1 MKKYV
6 IAFFAMILCLGVYAQ
21 DKFKVTADYG
31 NFQVTEEG
39 NEEFTLYKVNLFTEG
54 LDCKYLYVWVYDAR
68 KYSIDYVEG
77 RAQELQAMYNK
88 SIADVY
94 DYLDN
99 TVWVYKE
106 VAERNGVTI
115 KIFGKAYY

>member
-1 MKKYV
+1 MRKV
-6 IAFFAMILCLGVYAQ
+6 LCILVLLITPCFIYTQ
-21 DKFKVTADYG
+21 DKFRVTADYG

-39 NEEFTLYKVNLFTEG
+39 NEEFTLYKVNFFTEG

>member
-1 MKKYV
+1 MRKV
-6 IAFFAMILCLGVYAQ
+6 LCILVLLVTSCFIYAQ

-39 NEEFTLYKVNLFTEG
+39 NEEFTLYKVNFFTEG